1 MCYKIAPVWDI
12 NYFDAGFRPRATV
25 FQGGWSMRFPS
36 KIDFLTYSIAS
47 MSIISNEIDPITL
60 EPLENC
66 ERKFS
71 WVHKNVKTMYDFD
84 NYYENIKK
92 IGEIKPHSGEK
103 LTLSDKIC
111 FNKVCK
117 YFNEPI
123 AFPEAERERE
133 KERKREREEHRDAV
147 ITFIILVPIMILEFI
162 FLIRCKGLTCIGLP
176 F

>member
-1 MCYKIAPVWDI
+1 
-12 NYFDAGFRPRATV
+12 
-25 FQGGWSMRFPS
+25 
-36 KIDFLTYSIAS
+36 
-47 MSIISNEIDPITL
+47 MSIISNDRDPITL

-66 ERKFS
+66 KRKFS
-71 WVHKNVKTMYDFD
+71 FVHKNVKTVYDFD

-103 LTLSDKIC
+103 LNLRDKLS

-117 YFNEPI
+117 HFNEPI

-133 KERKREREEHRDAV
+133 REKEKEREEQCDA
-147 ITFIILVPIMILEFI
+147 IIAFIILVPIMILEFI
-162 FLIRCKGLTCIGLP
+162 FLIRCKGFTCIGLP

>member
-1 MCYKIAPVWDI
+1 M
-12 NYFDAGFRPRATV
+12 T
-25 FQGGWSMRFPS
+25 
-36 KIDFLTYSIAS
+36 
-47 MSIISNEIDPITL
+47 IISNDRDPITL

-66 ERKFS
+66 KRKFS
-71 WVHKNVKTMYDFD
+71 WVHKNVQTVYDFD

-103 LTLSDKIC
+103 LSLSDKIC

-123 AFPEAERERE
+123 AFPGAERERERE
-133 KERKREREEHRDAV
+133 KEREREEQCDTI

-162 FLIRCKGLTCIGLP
+162 FLIRCKGFTCIGLP